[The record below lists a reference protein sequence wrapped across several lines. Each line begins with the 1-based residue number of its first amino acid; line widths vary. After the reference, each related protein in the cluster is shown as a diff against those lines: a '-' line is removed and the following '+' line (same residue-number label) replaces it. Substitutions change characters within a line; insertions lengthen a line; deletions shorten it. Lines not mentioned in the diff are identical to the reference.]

1 VRLYQRCPFQ
11 NPLPCLRAAHD
22 LSEKPVSPA
31 VPFSLKFFVRFLYY
45 SQAVAVDPTVHF
57 TFPLKAFLPIFSSHI
72 SCPGFRFSCKIHFI
86 SILYRWVLGSR
97 DIFARCSWLHFPNT
111 ASFNSDRFACGGAL
125 SPSSPLVLF
134 RRINP

>member
-1 VRLYQRCPFQ
+1 MGNARDGTTRCGQPMIFQRNLSPQQCRS
-11 NPLPCLRAAHD
+11 PLN
-22 LSEKPVSPA
+22 
-31 VPFSLKFFVRFLYY
+31 SLFASSFC

-57 TFPLKAFLPIFSSHI
+57 TFPLKAFLPVFSSHI
-72 SCPGFRFSCKIHFI
+72 SCPGLRFSCKIHFL